1 MSVFNYVTLHEKFL
15 FLLEHFDPLHSLCD
29 IRASASVCVW
39 INMHV
44 HRYMHVPGYM
54 GAGLFMFIA
63 TVCRFVA

>member
-1 MSVFNYVTLHEKFL
+1 MFL
-15 FLLEHFDPLHSLCD
+15 IKLSFFFCWNISILFSLCD
-29 IRASASVCVW
+29 IRVSASVCVC

-44 HRYMHVPGYM
+44 QRYMHVPGYM